1 MELPVNLKNSLE
13 EFSQKFSQANLVK
26 SAQNISQNYRDKFGS
41 GNKFVLSNEDV
52 IAYSIVRM
60 PATFGAIKTALEKIK
75 EIYSVNFESVLDI
88 GSGTGSAIWAT
99 IEEFE
104 DIKNMT
110 CVERE
115 SNMIWGAK
123 ALTQKSE
130 FVKKVSWIN
139 EDIQNLKLTQNYD
152 LVVAGYSLNELP
164 KNTRQNII
172 QTLWE
177 HTNKVL
183 LIVEPGTPEA
193 YAQMMD
199 TRENLL
205 SLGGKIIAPCPHI
218 NNCPVKSPDWCNFT
232 CRISRSKL
240 HKILKG
246 GDAPYEDEKF
256 TYLAFAK
263 EEFKKENSSRILR
276 HPIIETGKVTL
287 KLCSPC
293 GIETKIITKKDK
305 ELFKKA
311 KKSNCG
317 YTF

>member
-1 MELPVNLKNSLE
+1 MELPVKLKNSLE
-13 EFSQKFSQANLVK
+13 EFSQNFSQADLVK

-41 GNKFVLSNEDV
+41 GNRFALSNKDV

-60 PATFGAIKTALEKIK
+60 PATFTAIKTAMERMK
-75 EIYSVNFESVLDI
+75 EIYPTNFESMLDI
-88 GSGTGSAIWAT
+88 GSGTGSAVWAT
-99 IEEFE
+99 MSVFE
-104 DIKNMT
+104 NIKNVT

-123 ALTQKSE
+123 TLMGKSE
-130 FVKKVSWIN
+130 FKEKVEWIN
-139 EDIQNLKLTQNYD
+139 VDIQNLNLTQNYD

-164 KNTRQNII
+164 KETRQKIVKY
-172 QTLWE
+172 LWE

-193 YAQMMD
+193 YLQMMD
-199 TRENLL
+199 TRDTLINLN
-205 SLGGKIIAPCPHI
+205 GKIIAPCPHME
-218 NNCPVKSPDWCNFT
+218 NCPIKSSDWCNST
-232 CRISRSKL
+232 CRVARSKL

-263 EEFKKENSSRILR
+263 EDFKITEYSRILR
-276 HPIIETGKVTL
+276 HPIIETGKVKL

-311 KKSNCG
+311 KKSECG
-317 YTF
+317 DTF

>member
-13 EFSQKFSQANLVK
+13 EFSQKFSQADLVK

-41 GNKFVLSNEDV
+41 GNRFALSNKDV

-60 PATFGAIKTALEKIK
+60 PATFGAIKTALQRIK
-75 EIYSVNFESVLDI
+75 ELSSCTFENVLDI

-99 IEEFE
+99 FEEFE
-104 DIKNMT
+104 DTKSIT
-110 CVERE
+110 CIERE
-115 SNMIWGAK
+115 NNMIWGAK
-123 ALTQKSE
+123 TLTQKSK
-130 FVKKVSWIN
+130 FKDRLSWIN
-139 EDIQNLKLTQNYD
+139 EDIQNLKITQNYD
-152 LVVAGYSLNELP
+152 LVIAGYSLNELP
-164 KNTRQNII
+164 KNTRQNIV
-172 QTLWE
+172 QNLWE

-193 YAQMMD
+193 YTQMMD
-199 TRENLL
+199 TRDSLL
-205 SLGGKIIAPCPHI
+205 SLGGKIVAPCPHI
-218 NNCPVKSPDWCNFT
+218 NNCPIKSPDWCNFT
-232 CRISRSKL
+232 CRIARSKL

-263 EEFKKENSSRILR
+263 EDFKITEYSRILR

-287 KLCSPC
+287 RLCSPC

-317 YTF
+317 DTF